1 MASLPSYISQNISML
16 LKHGIYRSRQLSR
29 LEAQFKWWIEEEL
42 LFGRGKLS
50 LLMQEC
56 CNEEFP
62 PKERHSAEISA
73 LLWARDAEFL
83 HLGLERCPFCCAPLN
98 LQDKDCPR
106 KYAGNTVEIYPND
119 RGEIWSWTL

>member
-1 MASLPSYISQNISML
+1 ML
-16 LKHGIYRSRQLSR
+16 LEHGIYRSRQLSR
-29 LEAQFKWWIEEEL
+29 IEAQFKWWIEEEL

-56 CNEEFP
+56 CNEKIP

-73 LLWARDAEFL
+73 LLWARDTESL

-106 KYAGNTVEIYPND
+106 KHAGNTVEIYPND
-119 RGEIWSWTL
+119 LGEIWSWTL